1 MREEIGRPIQIR
13 RRRSHPTM
21 KGFKIGVGNLS
32 QVAPTISADNFH
44 ATTMES
50 ELDVGS
56 HEHSHGTPWGT
67 L

>member
-1 MREEIGRPIQIR
+1 
-13 RRRSHPTM
+13 M